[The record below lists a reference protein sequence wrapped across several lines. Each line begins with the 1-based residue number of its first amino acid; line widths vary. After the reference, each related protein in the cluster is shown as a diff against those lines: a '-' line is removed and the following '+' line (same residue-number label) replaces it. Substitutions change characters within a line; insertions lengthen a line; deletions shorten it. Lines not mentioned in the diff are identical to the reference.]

1 MLRDPLIRIKPYD
14 TNLMYVVGACEF
26 VKLKGKKDKI
36 KWEAGENGEGDVKLK
51 GWIKHESLLQYAC
64 ACGPSVYSDCY
75 ICFHVSNM

>member
-14 TNLMYVVGACEF
+14 INLMYVVGACEF

-51 GWIKHESLLQYAC
+51 G
-64 ACGPSVYSDCY
+64 
-75 ICFHVSNM
+75 